1 MQYDEFI
8 HRVQENA
15 GLATQAEAVQLTKAV
30 LGTLGERLYR
40 TERDDL
46 AAQLPKGLKE
56 FLFAEQDPENIRQE
70 VRRFSLEEFYN
81 RVSARA
87 EIGRPDAV
95 KQAQAVMAV
104 LQEAVSAGEVADVM
118 AELPDEFGELFRR
131 SA

>member
-8 HRVQENA
+8 HRVQEYA
-15 GLATQAEAVQLTKAV
+15 DLATQEEAVQLTKAV
-30 LGTLGERLYR
+30 LATLGERLYR

-56 FLFAEQDPENIRQE
+56 FLFVEQDPEHFRQE

-81 RVSARA
+81 RVSART
-87 EIGRPDAV
+87 EVGRPDAINQT
-95 KQAQAVMAV
+95 KAVMAV
-104 LQEAVSAGEVADVM
+104 LQEAVSAGELADIM
-118 AELPDEFGELFRR
+118 AELPNEFDALFQR